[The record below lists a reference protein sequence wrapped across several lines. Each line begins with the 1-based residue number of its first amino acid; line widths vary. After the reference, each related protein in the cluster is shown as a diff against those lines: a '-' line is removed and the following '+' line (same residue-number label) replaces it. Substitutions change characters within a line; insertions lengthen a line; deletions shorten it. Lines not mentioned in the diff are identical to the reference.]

1 MRIPPVPKGH
11 GFPTHIRMNNGNGQH
26 ETNDLLKQIL
36 DIAQNTLETQNIQLE
51 VFQRFDRRMDHIEQR
66 VDRIEQR
73 MDGIDHR
80 LDKLIESQEMAN
92 QRIDRLVE
100 SQEATN
106 QRIDRLVEGQEMANQ
121 RIDRLVEGQE
131 ATNQHLSQFI
141 TLSDRNFKQADENFT
156 LIAGH
161 LKDISD
167 KLDNVI
173 DLEERM
179 KKVEENVAFLMRKV
193 G

>member
-1 MRIPPVPKGH
+1 MLSILLERS
-11 GFPTHIRMNNGNGQH
+11 TMTNNGNGQH
-26 ETNDLLKQIL
+26 ETNGLLKQIL

-66 VDRIEQR
+66 VDHMDQR
-73 MDGIDHR
+73 MDGIDRR
-80 LDKLIESQEMAN
+80 LDRLAENQE
-92 QRIDRLVE
+92 V
-100 SQEATN
+100 
-106 QRIDRLVEGQEMANQ
+106 
-121 RIDRLVEGQE
+121 
-131 ATNQHLSQFI
+131 TNQHLKQFI
-141 TLSDRNFKQADENFT
+141 VLSDRNFKQADENFT
-156 LIAGH
+156 LTAGH

-167 KLDNVI
+167 KLDHVI